1 MLVLP
6 DFQQEFT
13 VETGASGVGIGT
25 VLSQNKRPI
34 AFLSQAFS
42 SQGRIRSVYERELL
56 AIVKAVTKWKHY
68 LSSKE
73 FVIRTDQRSLRHLL
87 EQKSVSTIQQRWAS
101 KLSGLNYR
109 IEYKPGVEN
118 KVADALSRRPQNESF
133 TQLTL
138 TAPHTIDLEALK
150 EEVKQDKA
158 LSDIIQACE
167 QGTQQDMDYTVA
179 AGLVYRKGC
188 LVIPNGSPFIPKLLE
203 KFHTCPIGDHEGA
216 LKTFKRLTSEVYWKG
231 LRKDVVK
238 YISGCSICQENK
250 YSTLSPAGLL
260 SPLPIPQEIWS
271 DVSLDFVEGLPHSRG
286 FNCILVVVDRLSKY
300 GHFIAL
306 KHPFTA
312 KSVADAF
319 IREIVKLHGFPK
331 TMVSDRDKVFLSGF
345 WAELFKSQGT
355 ELRKSTAYHPRQM
368 AKQKS

>member
-1 MLVLP
+1 MLSSVKPSLVK
-6 DFQQEFT
+6 
-13 VETGASGVGIGT
+13 VESG
-25 VLSQNKRPI
+25 LSKK
-34 AFLSQAFS
+34 
-42 SQGRIRSVYERELL
+42 RELL
-56 AIVKAVTKWKHY
+56 AIVKVVTKWKHY

-87 EQKSVSTIQQRWAS
+87 EQKSVSTTQQRWAS

-150 EEVKQDKA
+150 EEVQKDKA

-167 QGTQQDMDYTVA
+167 QGTQQDIDYTVA

-188 LVIPNGSPFIPKLLE
+188 LVIPSGSPFIPKLLE
-203 KFHTCPIGDHEGA
+203 KFHTSAIGGHEGA

-238 YISGCSICQENK
+238 YISG
-250 YSTLSPAGLL
+250 
-260 SPLPIPQEIWS
+260 
-271 DVSLDFVEGLPHSRG
+271 
-286 FNCILVVVDRLSKY
+286 
-300 GHFIAL
+300 
-306 KHPFTA
+306 
-312 KSVADAF
+312 
-319 IREIVKLHGFPK
+319 
-331 TMVSDRDKVFLSGF
+331 
-345 WAELFKSQGT
+345 
-355 ELRKSTAYHPRQM
+355 
-368 AKQKS
+368 